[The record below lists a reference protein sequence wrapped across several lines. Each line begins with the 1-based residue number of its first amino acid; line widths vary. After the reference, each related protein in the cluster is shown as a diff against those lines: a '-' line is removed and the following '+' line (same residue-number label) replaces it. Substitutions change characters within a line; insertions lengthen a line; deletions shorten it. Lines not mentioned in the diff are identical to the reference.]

1 MKGEEIQ
8 KSIYIFVSQKLIL
21 ITTIISF
28 VVITSLSNFKVDF
41 VPSLMGFVTIASRQC
56 GIMALVFSS

>member
-8 KSIYIFVSQKLIL
+8 KSIYNFVSQKLIL

-41 VPSLMGFVTIASRQC
+41 VPSLMGFVTIVSRQC